1 MNIPEGLRYS
11 ASHEWVRVLDD
22 GSAEVGITDYAQK
35 ELGDIVFVDLPEEG
49 SAVAEGGKF
58 ADVESVK
65 AVSDVF
71 SPLGGTVGKVNA
83 ALLDSPGTINSAPYE
98 AWMIRVKN
106 PTAKKA
112 FLTPAEYAKLVAPH
126 GEA

>member
-1 MNIPEGLRYS
+1 MNIPEGLKYS
-11 ASHEWVRVLDD
+11 ATHEWIRVLDD
-22 GSAEVGITDYAQK
+22 GSAEIGVTDYAQK

-49 SAVAEGGKF
+49 AAVTEGGKF

-71 SPLGGTVGKVNA
+71 SPLSGTVSKVNGE
-83 ALLDSPGTINSAPYE
+83 LLDSPGSINSSPYD

-106 PTAKKA
+106 PVAKKA